1 MVINMKIDE
10 IKGKEVIDEKGN
22 VVGEVEDID
31 LDFRNRRI
39 EGLVLRE
46 ASITGKI
53 GRGETKLIPCNMV
66 DAIGEKVLLKGKP
79 LTQEDLDVITGG
91 E

>member
-1 MVINMKIDE
+1 MKLDD
-10 IKGKEVIDEKGN
+10 IKGKEVIDDKGN
-22 VVGEVEDID
+22 SIGEVEDVD
-31 LDFRNRRI
+31 LNLRNRRI

-46 ASITGKI
+46 GGLTGKI
-53 GRGETKLIPCNMV
+53 GRGETRIIPCDMIDV
-66 DAIGEKVLLKGKP
+66 IGEKVLLKGKV